1 MLSDLYYIG
10 KSKISGEGVFAS
22 QNIPKGKIVVIMKGE
37 RKLLIHKNK
46 KDAMSNPNMVG
57 LGKDLWIDPTLPIVS
72 MNHSCDPN
80 LGTKGTVTFVA
91 LRDIKKDEEL
101 TFDYST
107 SEDGL
112 WTIKCKC
119 GSKNC
124 RKIIRGIKYLPLEV
138 YKKYLPYIPRYFQGV
153 YKKYHNLK

>member
-1 MLSDLYYIG
+1 MSVSYYLAQ
-10 KSKISGEGVFAS
+10 SKISGRGIFTNEDVK
-22 QNIPKGKIVVIMKGE
+22 KGKIVCIMKGK
-37 RKLLIHKNK
+37 RWHLIHTSK

-57 LGKDLWIDPTLPIVS
+57 LGKDLWIDPTLPISS

-119 GSKNC
+119 KSKNC
-124 RKIIRGIKYLPLEV
+124 RKIVRGIRYLPLKV
-138 YKKYLPYIPRYFQGV
+138 YKKYLPYIPRYFQGI
-153 YKKYHNLK
+153 YKKQYGLI